1 MTSTPE
7 EPTAADPGA
16 TGAPG
21 ATGPSPGPSLG
32 ASASAATGA
41 GTGAGT
47 GAPRDTTYA
56 DRPRVSRDEMLDFGR
71 LRRTTG
77 DAAKAGG
84 VAGGLARHFDI
95 DPVIVRVLFVVTS
108 LFGIGILAYGA
119 LWLLVPGDTDDK
131 ATIGLDDSTRSIVVI
146 IIGVLALA
154 GLIGIFGGGPDFGGL
169 VFFGIVAIGA
179 VIFIKGREQRAA
191 RRATGVPAGTAYAVG
206 GQPTYDPATGA
217 TYDATYGAPAATSG
231 QEIPPEMRQ
240 QVPPGGYG
248 PPPQGYRPP
257 PPRAPNPRKR
267 GPLLFGFTAALLLL
281 LLGLLGV
288 ADVAGMDVPN
298 SAYPALAV
306 AVIGIML
313 IVGAW
318 YGRAGGLI
326 ALGLLAS
333 LGLAGATG
341 ADNYEGERTAAPT
354 TATAVQDDYE
364 MGIGELVLDLS
375 QVSDP
380 ENLDGRDISIDA
392 GVGHVVIVLPSDI
405 DSRVN
410 ASVDG
415 PGNIRVNGVDF
426 GGVETSKSWFNN
438 TPGEGTVTIDAELGV
453 GEIEVRTS

>member
-1 MTSTPE
+1 M
-7 EPTAADPGA
+7 
-16 TGAPG
+16 
-21 ATGPSPGPSLG
+21 
-32 ASASAATGA
+32 
-41 GTGAGT
+41 
-47 GAPRDTTYA
+47 
-56 DRPRVSRDEMLDFGR
+56 DFGR
-71 LRRTTG
+71 LRRTSG
-77 DAAKAGG
+77 EAAKAGG

-95 DPVIVRVLFVVTS
+95 DPVIVRVLFAVAA
-108 LFGIGILAYGA
+108 LFGVGILAYGA
-119 LWLLVPGDTDDK
+119 LWLLVPGDNDNQ

-146 IIGVLALA
+146 IIGVLTLV
-154 GLIGIFGGGPDFGGL
+154 GLVGVFGGAPDFGGV

-191 RRATGVPAGTAYAVG
+191 RRSTGVPAGTAYAVG
-206 GQPTYDPATGA
+206 GQPIYDPTYDPNLR
-217 TYDATYGAPAATSG
+217 ATYGVADGAPTATTG

-240 QVPPGGYG
+240 QIPPGGYG
-248 PPPQGYRPP
+248 PPPQAYRPP

-288 ADVAGMDVPN
+288 ADVAGADVPD

-313 IVGAW
+313 VIGAW

-341 ADNYEGERTAAPT
+341 ADNYEGSQTSAPT
-354 TATAVQDDYE
+354 TASAVQDTYE
-364 MGIGELVLDLS
+364 MGIGELVVDLS

-380 ENLDGRDISIDA
+380 ENLAGRDISIDA
-392 GVGHVVIVLPSDI
+392 GVGHVVIVLPDDV

-410 ASVDG
+410 AKVDG
-415 PGNIRVNGVDF
+415 PGNILIDGEDF
-426 GGVETSKSWFNN
+426 GGVETSKSWFRN
-438 TPGEGTVTIDAELGV
+438 TTGDGTVTIDADLGV